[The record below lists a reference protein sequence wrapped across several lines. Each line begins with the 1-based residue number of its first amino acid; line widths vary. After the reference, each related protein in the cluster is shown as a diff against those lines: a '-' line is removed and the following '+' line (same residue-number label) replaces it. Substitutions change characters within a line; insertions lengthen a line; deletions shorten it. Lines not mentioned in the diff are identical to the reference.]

1 MKKRD
6 SDEEEGYELTPCIS
20 ERSVR
25 SRGRRRDRSS
35 TPGLGKAVRKLD
47 RRVTIRSDRKSEQ
60 LHDRRKA
67 PGRIAQG
74 GKRSLAEEVDVA
86 EGKTFVGVD
95 VSKQCLEVAVRP
107 NGEVWS
113 ESNDRMGVHRLVRR
127 LKAMASTLI
136 VIEATGG
143 YQNLLSAALRDAEL
157 PVRVVNPRWVGDFA
171 RAHGQLA
178 KTDKLDANLLALYAE
193 RAELELRVVPDEQ
206 TLELRALCTRRD
218 QLMDMLVAEQNRLE
232 HAPKRLRRAI
242 DDHIDYLRE
251 QLKHLDDDIDHAVRH
266 SKLWQEKHELLRS
279 VPGVGPVLCAGL
291 IARLPELG
299 ETNRGEIA
307 KLVGVAPLNW
317 DSGKLRGIRA
327 IAGGR
332 ASLRRTLYMCAVA
345 ATRCNPILRTRYR
358 QLRAQGKPVKVAL
371 VAIMRKLLLI
381 LNAIIKT
388 RTPWRQPCGDLA

>member
-1 MKKRD
+1 
-6 SDEEEGYELTPCIS
+6 
-20 ERSVR
+20 
-25 SRGRRRDRSS
+25 
-35 TPGLGKAVRKLD
+35 
-47 RRVTIRSDRKSEQ
+47 
-60 LHDRRKA
+60 
-67 PGRIAQG
+67 
-74 GKRSLAEEVDVA
+74 VA

-157 PVRVVNPRWVGDFA
+157 PVRVVNPRWVRDFA